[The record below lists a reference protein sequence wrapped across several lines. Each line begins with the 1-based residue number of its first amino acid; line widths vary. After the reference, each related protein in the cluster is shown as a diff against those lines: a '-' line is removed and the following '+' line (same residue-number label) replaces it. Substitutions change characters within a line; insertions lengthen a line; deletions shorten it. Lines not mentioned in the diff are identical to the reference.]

1 METRRASRLQRQK
14 PRRNEATRRIWRIR
28 GKGDNLQDR
37 LRNRK
42 QYKFTLLPLK
52 PHQLQLQPLQPTQH
66 LQDPMQVPTRGETSV
81 VSIMSRHART
91 SNAQTAIEKVTPPNI
106 AGPSNSK
113 TTLNPTMSWPVACIT
128 DAERLANSSETALRP
143 TSRVRTDQA
152 EC

>member
-1 METRRASRLQRQK
+1 MQ
-14 PRRNEATRRIWRIR
+14 N
-28 GKGDNLQDR
+28 
-37 LRNRK
+37 
-42 QYKFTLLPLK
+42 
-52 PHQLQLQPLQPTQH
+52 QLYISLQPTQH
-66 LQDPMQVPTRGETSV
+66 LRNLKQLQTRNAKNVVIITSV
-81 VSIMSRHART
+81 HART